1 MLFELSPVL
10 RRAGRVTLFLA
21 AAGLIA
27 GCQVRP
33 LYSTS
38 SAVPQKL
45 AAIKISPADDRVE
58 QVVRNRLIFLM
69 TGGAGEPAASDYQ
82 LQMNVTSARANI
94 LDDEISTALTPGRV
108 TVTATY
114 SLSSTKDSKVLKQGT
129 RSVTALVDIGNQE
142 FAKLRAYRDAED
154 RAGRELAEFIRA
166 DLASVLGRQD

>member
-10 RRAGRVTLFLA
+10 RRAGRVIVFLT

-38 SAVPQKL
+38 SSVPQKL
-45 AAIKISPADDRVE
+45 ASIKISPADDRVE

-69 TGGAGEPAASDYQ
+69 TGGAGEAATADYQ

-166 DLASVLGRQD
+166 DLASVLGR

>member
-1 MLFELSPVL
+1 LLFELSPVL

>member
-1 MLFELSPVL
+1 MFELSPVL